1 MDFASI
7 LQGVMGVGVAL
18 AGGAVGNT
26 AGKSSKVGG
35 DKPWNKL
42 LAPAG
47 AMAVATVYHGFT
59 GDSSTAQDI
68 AVGGAVLGVTATG
81 IHSVVKNIDQLIKLF

>member
-1 MDFASI
+1 MDFGTI
-7 LQGVMGVGVAL
+7 LQGLLGLGLAL
-18 AGGAVGNT
+18 GGGAVGNT

-47 AMAVATVYHGFT
+47 AIAVATLYQGLT
-59 GDSSTAQDI
+59 GDTSTAKDI
-68 AVGGAVLGVTATG
+68 AVGGATLGVTATG
-81 IHSVVKNIDQLIKLF
+81 IHSVVKNIGQLIKLF